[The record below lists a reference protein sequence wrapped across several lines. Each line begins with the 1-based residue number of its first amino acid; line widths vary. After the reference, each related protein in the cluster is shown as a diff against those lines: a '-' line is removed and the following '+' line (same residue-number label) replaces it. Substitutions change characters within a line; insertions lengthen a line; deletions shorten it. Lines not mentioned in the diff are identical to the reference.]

1 MICDVEFLKA
11 VDGNP
16 VGRVVRGV
24 ERDEMIEKWE
34 KMGLLRVSPAEDAPE
49 SRENGPTAAEQP
61 DPAPESPNDDP
72 DAPVAVEAPKVSARK
87 FEWAAFLTMQGVN
100 VPDDATKAEMIEAWD
115 SRG

>member
-1 MICDVEFLKA
+1 MICDVKFLKA

-24 ERDEMIEKWE
+24 ERDEMIDKWE
-34 KMGLLRVSPAEDAPE
+34 KMGLLSVSPAEGAPE
-49 SRENGPTAAEQP
+49 SRENGPTAAERP
-61 DPAPESPNDDP
+61 APAPEPHSDDT
-72 DAPVAVEAPKVSARK
+72 DAPVGVEAPKASARK
-87 FEWAAFLTMQGVN
+87 SEWAAFLTMQGVD

>member
-1 MICDVEFLKA
+1 MICDVKFLKA

-34 KMGLLRVSPAEDAPE
+34 KMGLLSVSPAEGAPE
-49 SRENGPTAAEQP
+49 SRENGAMADERPA
-61 DPAPESPNDDP
+61 PAPEPHNDDD
-72 DAPVAVEAPKVSARK
+72 DAPTGIQAPKASDRK
-87 FEWAAFLTMQGVN
+87 AEWAKFLTEQGVD
-100 VPDDATKAEMIEAWD
+100 VPADATKAEMVEAWE

>member
-1 MICDVEFLKA
+1 MICDVKFLKA

-34 KMGLLRVSPAEDAPE
+34 QMGLIRVSPAEKAPE
-49 SRENGPTAAEQP
+49 SRENGPVAAEHP
-61 DPAPESPNDDP
+61 DPAHEGGDGDP
-72 DAPVAVEAPKVSARK
+72 GAPVGVEAPKASARK
-87 FEWAAFLTMQGVN
+87 FEWAAFLTMQGVD
-100 VPDDATKAEMIEAWD
+100 VPDDATKAEMVEAWE

>member
-1 MICDVEFLKA
+1 MICDVKFLKA

-34 KMGLLRVSPAEDAPE
+34 QMGLIRVSPAEGAPE
-49 SRENGPTAAEQP
+49 SRENGAMAADQ
-61 DPAPESPNDDP
+61 PAPAPVGPNGDD
-72 DAPVAVEAPKVSARK
+72 DAPTGAEAPKASARK
-87 FEWAAFLTMQGVN
+87 SEWAEFLTEQGVD
-100 VPDDATKAEMIEAWD
+100 VPADATKAEMVEAWE